1 MKTTTTTPTT
11 TPAEETAVLKEKSLP
26 VWLTGG
32 FIPLVQLILAFV
44 LASLLVL
51 LIGEDPLQTLRVLFQ
66 GAFVTPGGFAFTLY
80 YATSL
85 IFTGLAVMIAFH
97 AGLFNIG
104 GEGQAYF
111 AGLGVAIVCLSM
123 DSFLPAPL
131 MFLVAMIAA
140 MIFGA
145 AWAYI
150 AGFLQAKRGAHVV
163 VTTIML
169 NYIVAALI
177 SYVMVR
183 WLRSND
189 GSVETRNFNADAV
202 LPRFSQI
209 FPDFMIDSP
218 LNFAFIVALLVAA
231 WTWWL
236 IWRSRLGYEIRVV
249 GQNQQ
254 AAQYAGISVSKII
267 IVTMMISGALA
278 GLMALNAVYGAQ
290 GRLSLGYTAG
300 VGFMGIAVA
309 LMGRNHPVG
318 VVLAAI
324 LFGALTQG
332 GSEMQFEMPQVSRE
346 FNVVIQGLVIFFV
359 AALDGLVRKP
369 IERWYEK
376 MRGAK

>member
-1 MKTTTTTPTT
+1 MNKKTVKTTEQ
-11 TPAEETAVLKEKSLP
+11 PAETAVLQQQSLP
-26 VWLTGG
+26 LWLTGG
-32 FIPLVQLILAFV
+32 LIPLVQLVLAFV

-51 LIGEDPLQTLRVLFQ
+51 VIGEDPLETMRVIFQ
-66 GAFVTPGGFAFTLY
+66 GAFVTPGGFSFTLY

-85 IFTGLAVMIAFH
+85 IFTGLAVMVAFH

-111 AGLGVAIVCLSM
+111 AGLGVALVCLSM

-131 MFLVAMIAA
+131 MFLMATLAA
-140 MIFGA
+140 LVFGA

-150 AGFLQAKRGAHVV
+150 AGYLQAKRGAHVV

-169 NYIVAALI
+169 NYIAAALI

-183 WLRSND
+183 WLRSGD
-189 GSVETRNFNADAV
+189 GSVDTRTFNPDAL
-202 LPRFSQI
+202 LPRFSQL
-209 FPDFMIDSP
+209 FPDTMVDSP
-218 LNFAFIVALLVAA
+218 LNIAFFLALLAAA

-236 IWRSRLGYEIRVV
+236 IWRARLGYEIRVV

-278 GLMALNAVYGAQ
+278 GLMAVNVVYGAQ
-290 GRLSLGYTAG
+290 ARLSLGYTSG

-346 FNVVIQGLVIFFV
+346 FNIVIQGLVIFFV
-359 AALDGLVRKP
+359 TALDQLIRKP
-369 IERWYEK
+369 IERWYQK
-376 MRGAK
+376 TRGA